1 MTVVSVT
8 ATLLAFGAVYGDGLT
23 STGFETEGS
32 NPAYVA
38 GQDLSTAKDDAGAV
52 AGDNDFAATW
62 VSTNLEEGV
71 AIVTAYDGEGAA
83 AKADV
88 AAATGVATT
97 DLGSNYL
104 KLDGAPL
111 ISRYAQAGGTA
122 VNIGDGLYIDTLV
135 QFTAADPETPP
146 TPDVDGGDKLCIW
159 LADNEEDQTQCTLM
173 VTAGFVDDEYGN
185 VVVTNYATSKIIA
198 NNSWHRLQVKIL
210 SAIDSEDTAWL
221 SDGFVVF
228 IDGTAITTTTCPID
242 TDYVNSYTLN
252 QSAAGY
258 FREGAYAIFPSMIP
272 QGAIGD
278 GTITSLSFNGS
289 GSIDNLQ
296 FTETDPIT
304 PPPGDVTYELTITAT
319 DDATNTVWTATT
331 NGISVASGDFIEDG
345 QAVVVVV
352 TPNTGWEYATTP
364 VDWSAGAAAGTITK
378 TFTVSGAALGITIPA
393 PTVKSSGYDSGDGEH
408 TFEIATAKKADLE
421 AALSTLSKTLTD
433 TVPGSSTLTYAQAYA
448 LGLWDENDTDV
459 APLDATISVGADG
472 KVTVTLANQ
481 PAEGYVVTCYI
492 YEKATLTA
500 EWPSTPATNY
510 AYGSETAF
518 TPGSATAGFYK
529 VAIVITNQQ

>member
-1 MTVVSVT
+1 MKKLMTVVSVA
-8 ATLLAFGAVYGDGLT
+8 ATLLAFGAVNGDVLT

-38 GQDLSTAKDDAGAV
+38 GRDLDTAKDDAGEV
-52 AGDNDFAATW
+52 AGDDFAPTW
-62 VSTNLEEGV
+62 APTNLEEGV

-83 AKADV
+83 VKADV
-88 AAATGVATT
+88 AAATGVSAT

-111 ISRYAQAGGTA
+111 ITRYAQTA
-122 VNIGDGLYIDTLV
+122 TYDPNNDKVVPNPVDIGDGLYIDTLV
-135 QFTAADPETPP
+135 QFTVSED
-146 TPDVDGGDKLCIW
+146 TPDQTTEDGDKLCIW
-159 LADNEEDQTQCTLM
+159 VNVDSETGATNLM
-173 VTAGFVDDEYGN
+173 VKAGYISDESGENITPTAYTTDYPFGGDDNG
-185 VVVTNYATSKIIA
+185 
-198 NNSWHRLQVKIL
+198 WHRLTVK
-210 SAIDSEDTAWL
+210 AISGIDQYEVL
-221 SDGFVVF
+221 NGFLIYVDGVPVKTSMSVMCDEF
-228 IDGTAITTTTCPID
+228 
-242 TDYVNSYTLN
+242 
-252 QSAAGY
+252 AA
-258 FREGAYAIFPSMIP
+258 FSPLAVEGAFPSLIS
-272 QGAIGD
+272 
-278 GTITSLSFNGS
+278 SLSSGGGTLESIGFKGS
-289 GSIDNLQ
+289 GSIDNVQ
-296 FTETDPIT
+296 FTTTNPIQ
-304 PPPGDVTYELTITAT
+304 PPSGGTYELTITAT

-352 TPNTGWEYATTP
+352 TPNTGWEYASTP
-364 VDWSAGAAAGTITK
+364 SDWSEGTAGAITR

-492 YEKATLTA
+492 YEKASLTA